1 MKAPNDPAPAGEKI
15 KQLRTT
21 PALGLKISLIQL
33 PFSMLS
39 VNCDSYKVAIIWAI
53 ITTEFEG
60 SLNRKLGS

>member
-1 MKAPNDPAPAGEKI
+1 MMP
-15 KQLRTT
+15 
-21 PALGLKISLIQL
+21 LIQL

>member
-1 MKAPNDPAPAGEKI
+1 MQGARLTGQKGTDFI
-15 KQLRTT
+15 
-21 PALGLKISLIQL
+21 IIIQL

-53 ITTEFEG
+53 ITTEVEG